1 MRAKRQPNVSDTPAQ
16 TPTSEAEPASEL
28 AQLLSAAR
36 AHLRRR
42 RALGER
48 ALHLAPPASSPAAP
62 SAAAGSSSAAASPIA
77 RPAAAASPSPSAPPP
92 APPRV
97 PPPPRAAP
105 SPASVSA
112 PLPPPRQVPA
122 PASTAAAPT
131 IAKPAAAE
139 SNASPLRT
147 AEEVQQTAAACGDLA
162 SLRAAVAR
170 CHACPLAA
178 TRTQTVFSDGPDR
191 ARILFVGEAPGENED
206 LSGTPF
212 VGEAGAL
219 LTDIIEKGMGLRR
232 SEVAIANVLK
242 CRPPENRDPS
252 AEETR
257 TCTPWLDRQ
266 IELLGPEV
274 IVPLGKH
281 ASNHLLGVAGSE
293 LRSMGSL
300 RERVHERGGRK
311 LVPTYHPAYLL
322 RTPDA
327 KKDCW
332 KDIQLAMGLL
342 GLQPRRKG

>member
-1 MRAKRQPNVSDTPAQ
+1 MPA
-16 TPTSEAEPASEL
+16 P
-28 AQLLSAAR
+28 
-36 AHLRRR
+36 
-42 RALGER
+42 
-48 ALHLAPPASSPAAP
+48 
-62 SAAAGSSSAAASPIA
+62 SPIA
-77 RPAAAASPSPSAPPP
+77 RPAAAATLGPSAPPP

-105 SPASVSA
+105 SPAPISA
-112 PLPPPRQVPA
+112 PPPPPRQAPPPA
-122 PASTAAAPT
+122 TAPS
-131 IAKPAAAE
+131 AKPAVAA
-139 SNASPLRT
+139 STSTSTASTSADTLRT
-147 AEEVQQTAAACGDLA
+147 AEEVRQTAAACGDLA

-206 LSGTPF
+206 RSGVPF
-212 VGEAGAL
+212 VGEAGSL
-219 LTDIIEKGMGLRR
+219 LSDIIEKGMGLRR
-232 SEVAIANVLK
+232 SDVAIANVLK

-281 ASNHLLGVAGSE
+281 ASNHLLGVSGPE